1 MPQGIIRAAIV
12 GASSLLGKELAD
24 LLNEAVSMQW
34 DLKLLDNDEVA
45 GQMAAVGDEPLVIQP
60 VSSDSFTALEIVF
73 FAGDASTTR
82 EYWRAAA
89 GAGASVVDLSGAL
102 EGEEN
107 VSVRSPLVRSAGTA
121 IALDL
126 SSVAV
131 VSAHPAAIML
141 GAVIGKL
148 HAAFAPLQAS
158 ATVLEPASQHGS
170 KALDEM
176 HQQTVSLL
184 SFKSLPQEVFDSQ
197 VAFNL
202 STALGSASQVDLGST
217 EQSIRR
223 HMEIVAGSAVAKA
236 TSMQLVQAPV
246 FSGYTASVFIATASS
261 LRAGDVQRSLNGDVV
276 VVPESDDP
284 SPSNQSAAQQGQVMV
299 QVRPTAEGS
308 NEPQGF
314 WLWMAADNLRLA
326 ARNGVACAAE
336 LLALRPIARVQ

>member
-12 GASSLLGKELAD
+12 GASTLLGKELAD
-24 LLNEAVSMQW
+24 LLNEAVSIQW
-34 DLKLLDNDEVA
+34 DLKLLDNEEVA
-45 GQMAAVGDEPLVIQP
+45 GQVTAAGDEPLLIQP
-60 VSSDSFTALEIVF
+60 VGLDSFVALEVVF
-73 FAGDASTTR
+73 FAGDAASTR

-89 GAGASVVDLSGAL
+89 AAGASVVDLTGAL

-121 IALDL
+121 AALDL

-141 GAVIGKL
+141 GAVVGKL
-148 HAAFAPLQAS
+148 HAAFAPIQAS

-184 SFKSLPQEVFDSQ
+184 SFKSLPQEVFDTQ

-202 STALGSASQVDLGST
+202 SAALGGSSRVDLGAT
-217 EQSIRR
+217 DQTIRR
-223 HMEIVAGSAVAKA
+223 HLGIVAGAAVAKA
-236 TSMQLVQAPV
+236 TAMQLVQAPV
-246 FSGYTASVFIATASS
+246 FSGYTASVFVATASS
-261 LRAGDVQRSLNGDVV
+261 MKAEDVQRILNGDVV
-276 VVPESDDP
+276 LVPASDDA
-284 SPSNQSAAQQGQVMV
+284 SPSNQSAAQQGQVLV
-299 QVRPTAEGS
+299 QVRASQEGS
-308 NEPQGF
+308 SEPQGF

-326 ARNGVACAAE
+326 ARNAVACAAE
-336 LLALRPIARVQ
+336 LLALRPSARVQ